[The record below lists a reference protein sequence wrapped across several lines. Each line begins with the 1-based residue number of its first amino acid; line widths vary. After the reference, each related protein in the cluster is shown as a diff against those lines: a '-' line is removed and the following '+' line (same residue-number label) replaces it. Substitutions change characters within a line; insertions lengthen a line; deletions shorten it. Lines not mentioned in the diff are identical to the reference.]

1 MKNQKGFTL
10 IELLLVLAIIGIIAA
25 IAVPALLGQRER
37 AKVKAVQA
45 MVASAAGECAR
56 LGDTLKD
63 NGTSTAAT
71 VAADTVTAVLALQNY
86 AYPNAKNP
94 YGGTTTP
101 YQGTAATA
109 PGQIGLA
116 AGTVT
121 ESSRTYP
128 AITITGI
135 YIENSANVTTTK
147 VVALD

>member
-1 MKNQKGFTL
+1 MKKQSGFTL

-63 NGTSTAAT
+63 NGTSTAST
-71 VAADTVTAVLALQNY
+71 VASDTVTAVLALQNY
-86 AYPNAKNP
+86 AYPSAKNP
-94 YGGTTTP
+94 YGGLVTP
-101 YQGTAATA
+101 YQNTSAAA
-109 PGQIGLA
+109 PGQVGLV

-121 ESSRTYP
+121 ESGRTYP
-128 AITITGI
+128 AITITGM
-135 YIENSANVTTTK
+135 YIENAVSTTTTK

>member
-45 MVASAAGECAR
+45 MIASAAGECAR

-71 VAADTVTAVLALQNY
+71 VAADTVAAVIALPNY

-94 YGGTTTP
+94 YGGAVTP
-101 YQGTAATA
+101 YKNAAAAA
-109 PGQIGLA
+109 PGEVGLA

-121 ESSRTYP
+121 EAGRTYP

-135 YIENSANVTTTK
+135 YIENGANVTSTK